1 MELLTVVQPRVF
13 TTLTPVK
20 IVELFKLGE
29 GQPPRLGIRCADLV
43 SGFYSFLGY
52 TRLTSKEIIQKAVGR
67 GVQQGV
73 FGYFAGTVPVLDAA
87 GKYQVARSKVRFDVP
102 VADDEIDLES
112 GFIMLPQAIPAEAL
126 PPPGPGA
133 SPVPPGPVP
142 PGPTPPSGQGP
153 QPTPQAPTDKVVQLS
168 FTANR
173 DQIYN
178 AWNAIANLADMAGK
192 VEVSLRAES
201 EKGFDKS
208 KLNNGVL
215 EPLREIELID

>member
-1 MELLTVVQPRVF
+1 
-13 TTLTPVK
+13 VK

-29 GQPPRLGIRCADLV
+29 EQPPRLGIRCADLV
-43 SGFYSFLGY
+43 NGFYSFLGY
-52 TRLTSKEIIQKAVGR
+52 TRLTSKEVVQKAVAR

-73 FGYFAGTVPVLDAA
+73 FGYFAGTVPVLDGA
-87 GKYQVARSKVRFDVP
+87 GKYQVARSKVRFDVS
-102 VADDEIDLES
+102 VADDEVDLES
-112 GFIMLPQAIPAEAL
+112 GFIMLPQAIPAEAV
-126 PPPGPGA
+126 PQPGP
-133 SPVPPGPVP
+133 SPSPMPPGPVP
-142 PGPTPPSGQGP
+142 PGPTPPPGPGP
-153 QPTPQAPTDKVVQLS
+153 QPTPPAATDKVVQLS

-178 AWNAIANLADMAGK
+178 AWNAIANLADLAGK